1 MTAQRVTVTRGG
13 QRVAI
18 KPCPASGEGV
28 HRWVYYAYHWLR
40 EAGRTREEAA
50 AWIKEHATREV
61 PDREIPAEGSKPD
74 APAAKKW
81 PKANREQ
88 IEAVAA
94 SGLGVAELREVS
106 PVRLPEAPATRE
118 ILAGLFPADCLVCAG
133 GDKDMAKTTPL
144 AALLAFK
151 DISLLQF
158 IVPSPMRAAW
168 GRNKD
173 GERSA
178 RCLDNTGPR
187 RFVVVEGDMLGGE
200 PIPKDTQAAVLLHLA
215 DEAAPIH
222 APLALVVDSGGKSL
236 HGWFYCAGKTDEQ
249 IAPFFRLAC
258 ALGADPGLWTRS
270 QFARMPDGTRDNG
283 TRQRIL
289 YFNPEVLK

>member
-1 MTAQRVTVTRGG
+1 MTATQPAVR
-13 QRVAI
+13 
-18 KPCPASGEGV
+18 PCPSHGV
-28 HRWVYYAYHWLR
+28 HTWCMSAANACRR
-40 EAGRTREEAA
+40 AGMSAEETE
-50 AWIKEHATREV
+50 AWIVRHMTRPPSPRNEVETATRKAFKSLP
-61 PDREIPAEGSKPD
+61 PDGER
-74 APAAKKW
+74 APQW

-94 SGLGVAELREVS
+94 SGLGVADLWELS

-118 ILAGLFPADCLVCAG
+118 ILAGLFPAGCLVCAG

-144 AALLAFK
+144 ASLLAFK

-215 DEAAPIH
+215 ER

-258 ALGADPGLWTRS
+258 ALGADSANWRRC
-270 QFARMPDGTRDNG
+270 QFARMPDGFRRSPLG
-283 TRQRIL
+283 PQRAL
-289 YFNPEVLK
+289 FFNPGIIPGTATTL